1 MNGTPQISRRT
12 LLLAA
17 SSLLATSAFADGYPS
32 RVIALVCPFS
42 AGGAADAQM
51 RALGAAL
58 SKQLKQTVINENRA
72 GAAGTIGP
80 SYIAHLNPDGYNLG
94 MATSI
99 ALLRQPFIQ
108 PTRYDPA
115 KDFTYITGI
124 TRFEIGLAVRV
135 DSPWQTFAD
144 FVKDA
149 KVRQDK
155 VTFGTSG
162 VATAQHTAMLQLGER
177 LGIKWTHVPYKGSG
191 EAANALLG
199 GQVDAISD
207 VSAWAPFVDSGRFR
221 LLAVYGDKRLT
232 RWPKVPTLK
241 ELGYGVVESIPWG
254 IVGPAGMDPA
264 VVKILNTALQNAM
277 TDPAFLAELDI
288 LGQAPWGLDS
298 DAYRKYMLSRIP
310 VEKELVA
317 KYGLRV

>member
-1 MNGTPQISRRT
+1 MSEASLISRRT
-12 LLLAA
+12 LLAAA
-17 SSLLATSAFADGYPS
+17 SALFATRAFAEGYPS
-32 RVIALVCPFS
+32 RAVTLVCPFS

-58 SKQLKQTVINENRA
+58 SRQLKQTVINENRA

-80 SYIAHLNPDGYNLG
+80 SYLARLNPDGYYLG

-115 KDFTYITGI
+115 KDFTYITGV

-135 DSPWQTFAD
+135 DSPWKTFAD
-144 FVKDA
+144 FAKDA

-162 VATAQHTAMLQLGER
+162 VATAQHTAMLQLGDI

-199 GQVDAISD
+199 GQVDAVSD

-221 LLAVYGDKRLT
+221 LLAVYGDKRLK
-232 RWPKVPTLK
+232 RWPQVPTLK

-264 VVKILNTALQNAM
+264 LVKQLNAAIQQAM
-277 TDPAFLAELDI
+277 VDPVFLTELDL
-288 LGQAPWGLDS
+288 LGQGPWGLDPE
-298 DAYRKYMLSRIP
+298 AYRQYMVSRIP
-310 VEKELVA
+310 IERDLVA
-317 KYGLRV
+317 KYGLKV